1 MHTPDLHLLTGTD
14 EVCFRQMHDLEEAIQ
29 SAIVAIANDAVEELE
44 NSLWKQQV
52 LCSGLQRS
60 LESITVGGATPDLI
74 DRVSRAMS
82 TLHSANRT
90 YAALVQQAQVSAN
103 LLLKLCSSYEQP
115 ASSTVLSPMTNQA
128 LTRTNICMA

>member
-1 MHTPDLHLLTGTD
+1 MNTPDLHLLTGTED
-14 EVCFRQMHDLEEAIQ
+14 ICFRQIHDLEDAIQ

-44 NSLWKQQV
+44 DSLWKQQV

-60 LESITVGGATPDLI
+60 LESITVGGVTPDLI

-103 LLLKLCSSYEQP
+103 LLLKLCNSYEEQTFP
-115 ASSTVLSPMTNQA
+115 TVLAPMTNQA
-128 LTRTNICMA
+128 LTRPNTCMA

>member
-44 NSLWKQQV
+44 DSLWKQQV

-60 LESITVGGATPDLI
+60 LESITVGGVTPDLI

-115 ASSTVLSPMTNQA
+115 ACSTVLSPTTNQA